1 MNELKMLC
9 MKSNA
14 IDQPLRRFR
23 HVVLSI
29 ADDRVADRRKLRSD
43 LILQSR
49 DQRHSDE
56 RSTRKKAFD
65 GILEFSARR
74 FRVSLRA
81 QPLKHSLPSKIVN
94 ERPFLGA
101 ETAAKH
107 REILP
112 HGSMAEKLY
121 NERIS
126 IQLGFRK
133 EQHPGRE
140 PIDAM
145 DDKSS
150 LSLQLES
157 CGKQRQSGRSIGAFN
172 RHRRK
177 SGRLIEDHHS
187 IVFVK
192 HG

>member
-1 MNELKMLC
+1 
-9 MKSNA
+9 
-14 IDQPLRRFR
+14 
-23 HVVLSI
+23 
-29 ADDRVADRRKLRSD
+29 
-43 LILQSR
+43 
-49 DQRHSDE
+49 
-56 RSTRKKAFD
+56 
-65 GILEFSARR
+65 
-74 FRVSLRA
+74 
-81 QPLKHSLPSKIVN
+81 
-94 ERPFLGA
+94 
-101 ETAAKH
+101 
-107 REILP
+107 
-112 HGSMAEKLY
+112 MAEKLY